1 MRGPADDDQPER
13 DGLRGAGSVATP
25 DGRARACLLGAA
37 LKLADEV
44 RKRIEQIPDV
54 KVLED
59 ELLGKQASHDLD
71 RLQVL
76 LDVAATG
83 TSGYQGV
90 DWLRER
96 RQLDLG
102 EHDHRRMLVTMS
114 FADDLPTVDR
124 LVNALTAW
132 REAARKFD
140 APPRIDLPSPDE
152 IELQTIILPRDA
164 FFGPTQMVPA
174 EQAAGGVS
182 AEQITPYPPGIPAV
196 VPGEELNDAVIN
208 YLRSR
213 ADAGMRLPD
222 PSDPTVRQFRV
233 VA

>member
-1 MRGPADDDQPER
+1 
-13 DGLRGAGSVATP
+13 VATP

-152 IELQTIILPRDA
+152 VELQTIILPRDA

-174 EQAAGGVS
+174 EQAARGVS

-208 YLRSR
+208 
-213 ADAGMRLPD
+213 
-222 PSDPTVRQFRV
+222 
-233 VA
+233 

>member
-1 MRGPADDDQPER
+1 
-13 DGLRGAGSVATP
+13 
-25 DGRARACLLGAA
+25 
-37 LKLADEV
+37 
-44 RKRIEQIPDV
+44 
-54 KVLED
+54 
-59 ELLGKQASHDLD
+59 
-71 RLQVL
+71 
-76 LDVAATG
+76 
-83 TSGYQGV
+83 
-90 DWLRER
+90 
-96 RQLDLG
+96 
-102 EHDHRRMLVTMS
+102 MS
-114 FADDLPTVDR
+114 FADDLHTVDR

-174 EQAAGGVS
+174 ERAAGRVS

-208 YLRSR
+208 YLRSG